1 VGGRGEVADRRAEK
15 LVFLAFSVVVLI
27 GGTNFVAV
35 RFSNRELAPFWGAA
49 LRFAAAALLLFA
61 GVLVRRLPLPRGR
74 GLLGAVIY
82 GALGFGAGYAFAYWG
97 LQRVPAGL
105 AAVIL
110 ASTPLFTFALAVLH
124 RQEQFRWQ
132 PLLGGAI
139 ALGGILVMFSR
150 SASAAVPLSSLLAMI
165 ATAICAAEASIVIK
179 QFPKSHPITTNAI
192 AMATGAVILFAL
204 SVAFREP
211 LLRPNQVTTWI
222 ALLYLVL
229 LGSSTAFVLFL
240 FVLKHWAASA
250 VAYQFVLFP
259 VVATVAAAWLEHQRV
274 APSMAFGGLLVLA
287 GVYAGAVA
295 GAPFARTPHR
305 LGSEPCLTCAE

>member
-1 VGGRGEVADRRAEK
+1 MDGRPRGGRRRS
-15 LVFLAFSVVVLI
+15 L
-27 GGTNFVAV
+27 GG
-35 RFSNRELAPFWGAA
+35 G
-49 LRFAAAALLLFA
+49 
-61 GVLVRRLPLPRGR
+61 GVTPWA
-74 GLLGAVIY
+74 GLLGAFIY
-82 GALGFGAGYAFAYWG
+82 GVLGFGAAYAFGYWG

-211 LLRPNQVTTWI
+211 LLRPNQVTTRLAPRSDQRVPKAPSDYDNRSRQGLWGRHPLRP
-222 ALLYLVL
+222 LLRLP
-229 LGSSTAFVLFL
+229 GA
-240 FVLKHWAASA
+240 AASTQPGHHVDRA
-250 VAYQFVLFP
+250 
-259 VVATVAAAWLEHQRV
+259 
-274 APSMAFGGLLVLA
+274 
-287 GVYAGAVA
+287 
-295 GAPFARTPHR
+295 
-305 LGSEPCLTCAE
+305 